1 MLEFALA
8 FDGSGCLQGYTL
20 WLSRSSNWQE
30 LALYEMCLQVWESLS
45 VQSCNEVKQWMAS
58 IRITLLTM
66 PMKVSVLVAFHEV
79 HVLGHDE
86 GMKNMAQLYLADEDA
101 EDVDGGCLELRKLWN
116 WTKPRMKVPAVE
128 TEECRYVRNV
138 MPVANR

>member
-1 MLEFALA
+1 
-8 FDGSGCLQGYTL
+8 
-20 WLSRSSNWQE
+20 
-30 LALYEMCLQVWESLS
+30 MCLQVWESLS

>member
-1 MLEFALA
+1 MDVLGCIYDAQVLFSLFGRRWLE
-8 FDGSGCLQGYTL
+8 
-20 WLSRSSNWQE
+20 
-30 LALYEMCLQVWESLS
+30 
-45 VQSCNEVKQWMAS
+45 
-58 IRITLLTM
+58 
-66 PMKVSVLVAFHEV
+66 
-79 HVLGHDE
+79 LGHDE

-138 MPVANR
+138 MPVARR

>member
-101 EDVDGGCLELRKLWN
+101 EAEGGGTRVGC
-116 WTKPRMKVPAVE
+116 P
-128 TEECRYVRNV
+128 
-138 MPVANR
+138 